1 MEFTMSNQRLLELN
15 NVSKSFPGVN
25 ALSNVNFHISGGE
38 IVSLVG
44 ANGAGKSTLSH
55 IIAGI
60 YSPDGGGII
69 IDGKPVEI
77 KNINIADNLGIGMV
91 HQEPTLVPNMTVSAN
106 TFLNREIL
114 KKGGILDVDKMN
126 EECCN
131 LMEILGYHIDA
142 NRRVGELSIVEKT
155 IVEIAKAMHLN
166 PRLLILDEVTA
177 PLNLNESQH
186 LFGIIRELREKGLA
200 IIFIG
205 HRIHE
210 IMEISDRVSV
220 LRDGKLV
227 AEIEKGERMSEREI
241 IRHMLGESGE
251 FQARGLMRDDGLN
264 DDVVDDNE
272 SLLLEL
278 DKLTIK
284 KYFHD
289 FSLTL
294 RKGEIVGLAGLKGAG
309 ITELMKTIYGRV
321 KPESG
326 EIRIRGKK
334 MEINSPRDAIS
345 RAGIGFITNDRQG
358 EGLALIR
365 SVSENISVCSLD
377 ILKNHFG
384 MIKDRE
390 IQKNSRKYVRE
401 LNIKTPGIRQEVQY
415 LSGGNQQKIVIAKC
429 LQRDLDIFM
438 IDEPTRGVDIKAKNE
453 IYRLLLEQREA
464 KRGILITSPEIH
476 ELINLCDRII
486 VVVMGHVTCEIRN
499 TDEGFNE
506 ANVLELIHMT
516 LPN

>member
-1 MEFTMSNQRLLELN
+1 MSDQKLLELK

-25 ALSNVNFHISGGE
+25 ALTNVDFHISGGE

-44 ANGAGKSTLSH
+44 ENGAGKSTLSH
-55 IIAGI
+55 IISGI
-60 YSPDGGGII
+60 YSPDSGEIM
-69 IDGKPVEI
+69 IDGQHVEI
-77 KNINIADNLGIGMV
+77 KNINIADNFGIGMV
-91 HQEPTLVPNMTVSAN
+91 HQEPTLVPNMTVAAN
-106 TFLNREIL
+106 TFLNREIV
-114 KKGGILDVDKMN
+114 KKGGILDTEKMN
-126 EECCN
+126 EECRN
-131 LMEILGYHIDA
+131 LMETLGYHIDA
-142 NRRVGELSIVEKT
+142 GRRVGQLSIVEKT

-205 HRIHE
+205 HRIRE

-227 AEIEKGERMSEREI
+227 AEIEKGERMTEKEI

-251 FQARGLMRDDGLN
+251 FQARGLLPSDGPGA
-264 DDVVDDNE
+264 DGSGGDE
-272 SLLLEL
+272 PPLLEL
-278 DKLTIK
+278 DTLTIK

-289 FSLTL
+289 FSLQL

-326 EIRIRGKK
+326 EIRVRGKA
-334 MEINSPRDAIS
+334 MEIRSPHEAIS
-345 RAGIGFITNDRQG
+345 KAGIGFITNDRQG

-377 ILKNHFG
+377 ILKNAAG
-384 MIKDRE
+384 MINDKDIRE
-390 IQKNSRKYVRE
+390 KSYEYIRE
-401 LNIKTPGIRQEVQY
+401 LNIKTPGIRQEVQF

-429 LQRDLDIFM
+429 LHRDLDILM

-453 IYRLLLEQREA
+453 IYRLLLEQR
-464 KRGILITSPEIH
+464 KVGRGILITSPEIH
-476 ELINLCDRII
+476 ELINLCDRIL

-499 TDEGFNE
+499 TEEGFNE
-506 ANVLELIHMT
+506 ANVLELIHRT
-516 LPN
+516 LQN

>member
-1 MEFTMSNQRLLELN
+1 
-15 NVSKSFPGVN
+15 
-25 ALSNVNFHISGGE
+25 
-38 IVSLVG
+38 
-44 ANGAGKSTLSH
+44 
-55 IIAGI
+55 
-60 YSPDGGGII
+60 
-69 IDGKPVEI
+69 
-77 KNINIADNLGIGMV
+77 MV

-114 KKGGILDVDKMN
+114 KRGGILDTVKMA
-126 EECCN
+126 EECRN
-131 LMEILGYHIDA
+131 LMKTLGYHIDA

-205 HRIHE
+205 HRIQE

-241 IRHMLGESGE
+241 IRHMLGENDE
-251 FQARGLMRDDGLN
+251 FRARGLSSSGSPAYDEAG
-264 DDVVDDNE
+264 DNE
-272 SLLLEL
+272 PPLLEL
-278 DKLTIK
+278 DQLTIK

-289 FSLTL
+289 LSFKL

-321 KPESG
+321 RPESG
-326 EIRIRGKK
+326 EIRIRGKA
-334 MEINSPRDAIS
+334 MEIKSPHDAIS
-345 RAGIGFITNDRQG
+345 RASIGFITNDRQG

-377 ILKNHFG
+377 ILRNSFG
-384 MIKDRE
+384 MVKDRD
-390 IQKNSRKYVRE
+390 IQKKAREYVSE

-415 LSGGNQQKIVIAKC
+415 LSGGNQQKTVIAKC
-429 LQRDLDIFM
+429 LQRDLDILM

-476 ELINLCDRII
+476 ELINLCDRIL
-486 VVVMGHVTCEIRN
+486 VVVMGHITYEILN
-499 TDEGFNE
+499 TDKGFNE
-506 ANVLELIHMT
+506 ANVLELIHAP
-516 LPN
+516 LQN